1 MEKISHAESVLT
13 HHVSRINRSLSP
25 KHPPMIT
32 TESVLEAIRRHGTD
46 AYPEEGCGFLL
57 GTVTDDG
64 ENRVTALHRA
74 ANRRAEN
81 RERRYELT
89 ADDYRAADAAA
100 QEQGLDVVGV
110 YHSHP
115 DHPARPSETDL
126 DEATFPG
133 FSYVIVSVRDG
144 TPDALTAWSLA
155 PDRSEFQREDVSPRA
170 SEVA

>member
-1 MEKISHAESVLT
+1 
-13 HHVSRINRSLSP
+13 
-25 KHPPMIT
+25 MIT
-32 TESVLEAIRRHGTD
+32 TESVLESIRQHGAD

-57 GTVTDDG
+57 GIPTAVGTDGDH
-64 ENRVTALHRA
+64 RVTALHRA

-100 QEQGLDVVGV
+100 QKQDLDVVGV

-126 DEATFPG
+126 AEATFPG
-133 FSYVIVSVRDG
+133 FTYAIVSIHDG
-144 TPDALTAWSLA
+144 APEDLTAWSLA
-155 PDRSEFQREDVSPRA
+155 PDRSQFHREEISIPTPEA
-170 SEVA
+170 P

>member
-1 MEKISHAESVLT
+1 MK
-13 HHVSRINRSLSP
+13 
-25 KHPPMIT
+25 T
-32 TESVLEAIRRHGTD
+32 TKPVLERIRQHGAD

-64 ENRVTALHRA
+64 ENRVTALHRVT
-74 ANRRAEN
+74 NRHSEN

-89 ADDYRAADAAA
+89 ADDYRDADAAA

-126 DEATFPG
+126 AEATFPG
-133 FSYVIVSVRDG
+133 YTYVIVAVHDG
-144 TPDALTAWSLA
+144 TPQNLTAWTLS
-155 PDRSEFQREDVSPRA
+155 PNRSEFHREDIDVPAPESA
-170 SEVA
+170 

>member
-1 MEKISHAESVLT
+1 
-13 HHVSRINRSLSP
+13 
-25 KHPPMIT
+25 MIT
-32 TESVLEAIRRHGTD
+32 TPNVLDTIRQHGAD

-64 ENRVTALHRA
+64 DNRVTALHRVT
-74 ANRRAEN
+74 NRRTEN

-89 ADDYRAADAAA
+89 ADDYRAADGAA

-115 DHPARPSETDL
+115 DHPARPSATDL

-133 FSYVIVSVRDG
+133 YTYVIVSVHDG
-144 TPDALTAWSLA
+144 IPDEVTAWTLA
-155 PDRSEFQREDVSPRA
+155 PDRSEFQSEEISIRA

>member
-1 MEKISHAESVLT
+1 ME
-13 HHVSRINRSLSP
+13 
-25 KHPPMIT
+25 T
-32 TESVLEAIRRHGTD
+32 TDSILEAIRQHGAD

-57 GTVTDDG
+57 GTVTGEG

-74 ANRRAEN
+74 TNRSTEN

-89 ADDYRAADAAA
+89 ADDYRDADAAA
-100 QEQGLDVVGV
+100 QAQGLDVVGT

-133 FSYVIVSVRDG
+133 FTYVIVSVHDG
-144 TPDALTAWSLA
+144 TPEALTAWSLA
-155 PDRSEFQREDVSPRA
+155 PDRSEFRREDIVRPEPEA
-170 SEVA
+170 P